1 MSDIFNIRQKLYLK
15 IRIFFNNKVKNKNRL
30 YLRFYIYKLSKKV
43 IELYGEEKGKQVI
56 NISKNND
63 YDMNYK
69 KFLIKK
75 CNDD

>member
-56 NISKNND
+56 NISKNSD